1 MSQIDYTPLQ
11 KKLRLAAGAKTAVT
25 KQAFDYFRTI
35 TPRGKSGRAKNST
48 RLNNNRIEASYPYA
62 SVLDAGRGFRD
73 GQMRGSTQAPDGMT
87 RPTIKEVDRLVQQYI
102 KKAGA

>member
-25 KQAFDYFRTI
+25 KQAFDYFKTI
-35 TPRGKSGRAKNST
+35 TPQRSGRAKNST
-48 RLNNNRIEASYPYA
+48 RLNNNRIEANYPYA

-73 GQMRGSTQAPDGMT
+73 GQMRGSTQALDGMT
-87 RPTIKEVDRLVQQYI
+87 RPTIKEVDRLVRQYI